1 MSVYLDKAKLLAW
14 IEEQIEHCEQEAGNA
29 RKLITS
35 EQSGQT
41 IPAEECYARQY
52 EKLAESFRLL
62 GYQHII
68 EEGKFD
74 VSHVEKEP

>member
-1 MSVYLDKAKLLAW
+1 MSVYLDKAKLLSW

>member
-1 MSVYLDKAKLLAW
+1 MSVCLDKTKLLSW
-14 IEEQIEHCEQEAGNA
+14 LEEQIEHCEQEAEMA

-74 VSHVEKEP
+74 MSHDEDKK

>member
-1 MSVYLDKAKLLAW
+1 MSVYLDKTKLVAW
-14 IEEQIEHCEQEAGNA
+14 LEEQIERCEQEVENA

-41 IPAEECYARQY
+41 IPAEECFARQY
-52 EKLAESFRLL
+52 EKLAESYRLL
-62 GYQHII
+62 GYQYII

-74 VSHVEKEP
+74 VSHVE